1 MLLVSDLATWTY
13 SGHVVPAQ
21 SLSAA
26 SSLRE
31 SLIRLRKG
39 LALARPTSVLTAL
52 TPEVRALLGESSGA
66 LAGSAE
72 EARHLVA
79 VLQRGVAQLSADQ
92 RAHVEVDFNLD
103 AEHQHPTLTERQE
116 SLAQKLGCAAKTVR
130 RHADQA
136 LETLIYVLLD
146 AHTTAAQSGRAE
158 RVSHKPAVEDLPGF
172 WHLAAGAR
180 VDIVCSE
187 IPAAERPEYADPA
200 DRNYLRYAK
209 FADLDTLIY
218 LRTRFAQLSPDVVVR
233 DFAPSEYYDTQADVL
248 CVVGGPPWNA
258 KFREFLPM
266 LPFHF
271 EPHPLGEDDP
281 LVVPAL
287 GLTISPHWTAKQEL
301 LQDLAVLT
309 RLTLGNGTTVFLFG
323 GCLTLGVLGAA
334 RCLLEA
340 ERGLRSA
347 EYMANLVGQDDF
359 VLITETRRV
368 GGLIDVADL
377 STAEPLLV
385 LTRTV
390 NKPFTAV
397 IDNTSRYPATS
408 RISS

>member
-1 MLLVSDLATWTY
+1 
-13 SGHVVPAQ
+13 
-21 SLSAA
+21 
-26 SSLRE
+26 
-31 SLIRLRKG
+31 LIRLRKG
-39 LALARPTSVLTAL
+39 PALARPTSVLTAL
-52 TPEVRALLGESSGA
+52 TPEVREHLAESSGA
-66 LAGSAE
+66 LPGSAD

-136 LETLIYVLLD
+136 LETLIYVLL
-146 AHTTAAQSGRAE
+146 ATHTPAGHAGQVDVPAGA
-158 RVSHKPAVEDLPGF
+158 PAVADLTDF
-172 WHLAAGAR
+172 WGLAAGAR
-180 VDIVCSE
+180 IDIVCSE
-187 IPAAERPEYADPA
+187 IPAAERPEYAEPS

-281 LVVPAL
+281 LMVPEL
-287 GLTISPHWTAKQEL
+287 GLTIGPHWTASQEL

-334 RCLLEA
+334 RCLLEPD
-340 ERGLRSA
+340 
-347 EYMANLVGQDDF
+347 LVGQDDF
-359 VLITETRRV
+359 VLVTETRRV
-368 GGLIDVADL
+368 GGLVDVTDL

-385 LTRTV
+385 LTRAA
-390 NKPFTAV
+390 NKPFTAI
-397 IDNTSRYPATS
+397 IDNTSRYPATVHA
-408 RISS
+408 SS

>member
-13 SGHVVPAQ
+13 SGHVVSAQ

-26 SSLRE
+26 SLRE
-31 SLIRLRKG
+31 SLIRLCKG

-52 TPEVRALLGESSGA
+52 TPEVRARLGESSSA
-66 LAGSAE
+66 IPGSAE

-103 AEHQHPTLTERQE
+103 TEHQHPTLTERQE

-136 LETLIYVLLD
+136 LETLIYVLLA
-146 AHTTAAQSGRAE
+146 AHTPAAESGQAGA
-158 RVSHKPAVEDLPGF
+158 PAGDSVPEDLTDF
-172 WHLAAGAR
+172 WGLTAGAR

-187 IPAAERPEYADPA
+187 IPAAERPEYADPS

-281 LVVPAL
+281 LVVPEL

-340 ERGLRSA
+340 DRGLRSVG
-347 EYMANLVGQDDF
+347 YMTNLVGQDDF
-359 VLITETRRV
+359 VLVTETRRV
-368 GGLIDVADL
+368 GGLIDVTDL
-377 STAEPLLV
+377 GTAEPLLV
-385 LTRTV
+385 LTRTA
-390 NKPFTAV
+390 NNPFTAV
-397 IDNTSRYPATS
+397 VDNTSRYPATVHT
-408 RISS
+408 SS